1 MNELIRAS
9 AGSGKTYQLSSHFLR
24 RLFQGQRPDS
34 MLATTFT
41 RKAAGEILGRVL
53 LRLAEAA
60 SSAEQA
66 AELEAAL
73 NAGTIT
79 RETALSMLADLTRS
93 LHRLRICTLD
103 SFFQQAARGLTLEL
117 GLTPGWTIV
126 DPHVDADL
134 REQAIDAVLAQQLP
148 QDAQQLMQML
158 AKGKHR
164 RSVRMLIDET
174 VQDYHELY
182 QQTSESAWQQIPRG
196 QRLTDD
202 AKSQLVQALQAAE
215 LPADKRITK
224 ARDEDVRR
232 FQAELWEEFISTGIA
247 AKVLA
252 GESVY
257 QRKELSDEVLH
268 LYQRLLQHARAE
280 VLERLALQMQAIRSL
295 ISRFDTEFS
304 KLRAEHGW
312 LGFSDVTRVLA
323 RSVDAASGK
332 RLNFRM
338 DSSLRNLLLDEFQDT
353 SSDQWKVL
361 RRLVDSLRQH
371 ADSSVFC
378 VGDGKQA
385 IYGWRGGMAEILDA
399 VPVAVP
405 GIRETGLNASR
416 RSAPAVMDA
425 VNRVFQHAASHPE
438 LAEYHDAV
446 ARWQERFPEHSTVR
460 SSESGYAVFR
470 TEPEFEGETAAER
483 RGPRFAW
490 LAQQIAELHQQLPGK
505 EIGVLTRGNAAVA
518 RLVHELTA
526 LGVPAS
532 EEGGTAPTDS
542 PAVLAVLAMLQF
554 ASHPAC
560 TVSRFH
566 VSQSPLG
573 PVVGLT
579 DWQDDRLAGRVALQ
593 LRARLVD
600 DGYGPFLQ
608 SISESIR
615 SQCSARDRL
624 RMSQLVSA
632 GWQFDETGSLNPCD
646 FIRLLENSR
655 FQKKRMAPVRVMTI
669 HQSKGLEFDCV
680 VLPELDTSLFKAPEA
695 AAGSP
700 ATGEPADRVCV
711 WVNRSLRQLLPD
723 NLQAAFSETIGQK
736 VAESLCLFYVAM
748 TRARRCLV
756 MLSPPMEGGKPPKTF
771 AGLLLAALSDRT
783 QAGPSETIWETGD
796 PQWFVERPVAA
807 AKSRGARAASVAAA
821 AVPASA
827 PAGAQSGTR
836 RPVAASGRILLSP
849 MPDGRRRGLARSAP
863 SRHDQTT
870 LTLPVLAPAAPRQ
883 VRGRGRGAAA
893 SAAGGGAAAVVSAAE
908 SVEPR
913 IRGILLHG
921 WFELLQWLD
930 QEPEDQSLL
939 DAAVRLQIPVETAQ
953 ALLPAFRRLLLSD
966 SVRRTFDRATAGAAT
981 VFRPW
986 LPQLASG
993 EARLVVDRERPF
1005 VLLERSQLI
1014 RGTIDR
1020 LVQVK
1025 LGSRVVAADIVDFK
1039 TDRVF
1044 GEVGEW
1050 IRGRVEYYGSQL
1062 LEYRRAVA
1070 RICRL
1075 DPAQVQARL
1084 LLLQADAVV
1093 EVGAA
1098 ES

>member
-34 MLATTFT
+34 ILATTFT

-60 SSAEQA
+60 LSEEQA
-66 AELEAAL
+66 AQLQTAL
-73 NAGTIT
+73 DAGTIS
-79 RETALSMLADLTRS
+79 RATALKMLADLTRS

-126 DPHVDADL
+126 DPHDDAML

-164 RSVRMLIDET
+164 RSVRLLIDET
-174 VQDYHELY
+174 VQNYHELY
-182 QQTSESAWQQIPRG
+182 QQTSEAAWQQIPRG
-196 QRLTDD
+196 QRLSDEVKTRT
-202 AKSQLVQALQAAE
+202 LGALQAAE

-224 ARDEDVRR
+224 ARDEDVQR
-232 FQAELWEEFISTGIA
+232 FQNELWDDFISTGIA

-252 GESVY
+252 GEHAY
-257 QRKELSDEVLH
+257 YKKELSDEVLQI
-268 LYQRLLQHARAE
+268 YGRLLQHARAE
-280 VLERLALQMQAIRSL
+280 LLERIALQMQAIRSL
-295 ISRFDTEFS
+295 ISRFDLEFS
-304 KLRAEHGW
+304 RLRAEHGW
-312 LGFSDVTRVLA
+312 LGFSDVTRTLA

-361 RRLVDSLRQH
+361 RRLVDSLRQQ

-399 VPVAVP
+399 VPLAVP
-405 GIRETGLNASR
+405 GIRETGLNDSR
-416 RSAPAVMDA
+416 RSAPAVMQA
-425 VNRVFQHAASHPE
+425 VNQVFQHIASHPD
-438 LAEYHDAV
+438 LAEYQEAV
-446 ARWQERFPEHSTVR
+446 ARWQARFPEHSTVR

-470 TEPEFEGETAAER
+470 TEPEFEGETVAER

-490 LAQQIAELHQQLPGK
+490 LARQVADLYQQLPGK

-542 PAVLAVLAMLQF
+542 PAVLAVLALLQF

-560 TVSRFH
+560 TVSRWH

-573 PVVGLT
+573 AAAGLT
-579 DWQDDRLAGRVALQ
+579 DWQDDRLAGEVAAR
-593 LRARLVD
+593 LRAQLVD
-600 DGYGPFLQ
+600 QGYGPFLQ

-615 SQCSARDRL
+615 SSCSARDRL

-632 GWQFDETGSLNPCD
+632 GWQFDQSGSLNPCD

-655 FQKKRMAPVRVMTI
+655 FQKKRKAPVRVMTI

-680 VLPELDTSLFKAPEA
+680 VLPELDTSLFKPPEA

-700 ATGEPADRVCV
+700 AAGEPADRVCV
-711 WVNRSLRQLLPD
+711 WVSKQQRMLLTD
-723 NLQAAFSETIGQK
+723 SLQAAFSETIGQK

-756 MLSPPMEGGKPPKTF
+756 MLSPPMQSGKPPKTF
-771 AGLLLAALSDRT
+771 AGLLLAALSDNS
-783 QAGPSETIWETGD
+783 QAGPAETVWETGD
-796 PQWFVERPVAA
+796 PEWHIERREIPVKARGRRAAAAEPTAVAA
-807 AKSRGARAASVAAA
+807 GAAAPA
-821 AVPASA
+821 AVPAVRA
-827 PAGAQSGTR
+827 AAGA
-836 RPVAASGRILLSP
+836 AAQITARILLSP

-870 LTLPVLAPAAPRQ
+870 LTLPVLAPALPAAS
-883 VRGRGRGAAA
+883 RGRGTGTAARGRRALAAGA
-893 SAAGGGAAAVVSAAE
+893 SAADA
-908 SVEPR
+908 VEPR

-921 WFELLQWLD
+921 WFELMLWLD
-930 QEPEDQSLL
+930 AQPADQQLL
-939 DAAVRLQIPVETAQ
+939 EAAVRLQIPEETAVL
-953 ALLPAFRRLLLSD
+953 LLPEFRRLLQTE
-966 SVRRTFDRATAGAAT
+966 SVRRTFERETGGAAA
-981 VFRPW
+981 VFEPW
-986 LPQLASG
+986 RAQLASG
-993 EARLVVDRERPF
+993 AAQLVVDRERPF

-1020 LVQVK
+1020 LVQLKVD
-1025 LGSRVVAADIVDFK
+1025 GRIVAADIVDFK
-1039 TDRVF
+1039 TDRVS
-1044 GEVGEW
+1044 GDVPEW
-1050 IRGRVEYYGSQL
+1050 IEGRVDYYGSQL
-1062 LEYRRAVA
+1062 QEYRRAAA

-1075 DPAQVQARL
+1075 DPAHVQARL

-1093 EVGAA
+1093 EV
-1098 ES
+1098 E

>member
-34 MLATTFT
+34 ILATTFT

-60 SSAEQA
+60 LSEEQA
-66 AELEAAL
+66 AQLQAAL
-73 NAGTIT
+73 NAGTIS
-79 RETALSMLADLTRS
+79 RAIALKMLADLTRS

-126 DPHVDADL
+126 DPHDDARL

-164 RSVRMLIDET
+164 RSVRLLIDET
-174 VQDYHELY
+174 VQNYHELY
-182 QQTSESAWQQIPRG
+182 QQTSEAAWQQIPRG
-196 QRLTDD
+196 QRLSDD
-202 AKSQLVQALQAAE
+202 VKTRTLSALQAVE
-215 LPADKRITK
+215 LPADKRIIK
-224 ARDEDVRR
+224 ARDEDVQR
-232 FQAELWEEFISTGIA
+232 FKDELWDDFISTGIA

-252 GESVY
+252 GEQAY
-257 QRKELSDEVLH
+257 YKKELSDEVLQI
-268 LYQRLLQHARAE
+268 YGRLLQHARAE
-280 VLERLALQMQAIRSL
+280 LLERIALQMQAVRSL
-295 ISRFDTEFS
+295 ISRFDVEFS
-304 KLRAEHGW
+304 RLRAEHGW
-312 LGFSDVTRVLA
+312 LGFSDVTRTLA

-405 GIRETGLNASR
+405 GIRETGLNDSR
-416 RSAPAVMDA
+416 RSAPAVMQA
-425 VNRVFQHAASHPE
+425 VNQVFQHIASHPE

-446 ARWQERFPEHSTVR
+446 ARWQARFPEHSTVR
-460 SSESGYAVFR
+460 SGESGYAVFR

-490 LAQQIAELHQQLPGK
+490 LAQQVAELYQQLPGR

-542 PAVLAVLAMLQF
+542 PAVLAVLALLQF

-560 TVSRFH
+560 TVSRWH

-573 PVVGLT
+573 AVVGLT
-579 DWQDDRLAGRVALQ
+579 DWQDDRLAGDVAAG
-593 LRARLVD
+593 LRAQLVD
-600 DGYGPFLQ
+600 QGYGPFLQ

-615 SQCSARDRL
+615 SHCSARDRL

-632 GWQFDETGSLNPCD
+632 GWQFDQSGSLNPCD

-655 FQKKRMAPVRVMTI
+655 FQKKRKAPVRVMTI

-680 VLPELDTSLFKAPEA
+680 VLPELDTSLFKPPEA

-711 WVNRSLRQLLPD
+711 WVSKQQRMLLPD
-723 NLQAAFSETIGQK
+723 SLQEAFSETIGQK

-756 MLSPPMEGGKPPKTF
+756 MLSPPLQSGKPPKTF
-771 AGLLLAALSDRT
+771 AGLLLAALSDNS
-783 QAGPSETIWETGD
+783 QAGPAETVWETGD
-796 PQWFVERPVAA
+796 PAWHVEP
-807 AKSRGARAASVAAA
+807 A
-821 AVPASA
+821 AVPAKTRGRRAVSA
-827 PAGAQSGTR
+827 EPAAAAATAPGPGGAVPAV
-836 RPVAASGRILLSP
+836 RPVSGAAARILLSP

-870 LTLPVLAPAAPRQ
+870 LSLPVLAPAVPAA
-883 VRGRGRGAAA
+883 GRGRGAGTAA
-893 SAAGGGAAAVVSAAE
+893 RGRRDAVAGAAVAAAV
-908 SVEPR
+908 EPR
-913 IRGILLHG
+913 VRGILLHG

-930 QEPEDQSLL
+930 QQPADQQLL
-939 DAAVRLQIPVETAQ
+939 EAAVRLQIPDETARL
-953 ALLPAFRRLLLSD
+953 LLPEFRRLLQTE
-966 SVRRTFDRATAGAAT
+966 SVRRTFDRETGGAAS
-981 VFRPW
+981 VFQPW
-986 LPQLASG
+986 RKQLASG
-993 EARLVVDRERPF
+993 AAQLVVDRERPF
-1005 VLLERSQLI
+1005 VLLERSQLV

-1020 LVQVK
+1020 LVQLKVD
-1025 LGSRVVAADIVDFK
+1025 GRIVAADIVDFK
-1039 TDRVF
+1039 TDRVS
-1044 GEVGEW
+1044 GEVAEW
-1050 IRGRVEYYGSQL
+1050 IDGRVAYYGSQL
-1062 LEYRRAVA
+1062 QEYRRAAA

-1075 DPAQVQARL
+1075 DPAHVQARL

-1093 EVGAA
+1093 QVE
-1098 ES
+1098 

>member
-34 MLATTFT
+34 ILATTFT

-53 LRLAEAA
+53 LRLADAA
-60 SSAEQA
+60 SSAEKA
-66 AELEAAL
+66 AELQAAL
-73 NAGTIT
+73 DAGTIT
-79 RETALSMLADLTRS
+79 RTTALGMLTDLTRS

-134 REQAIDAVLAQQLP
+134 REQAVDAVLAQQLP

-158 AKGKHR
+158 AKGRHR
-164 RSVRMLIDET
+164 RSVRLLIDET
-174 VQDYHELY
+174 VQNYHELY
-182 QQTSESAWQQIPRG
+182 QQTTESAWQQIPRG
-196 QRLTDD
+196 QRLTADVR
-202 AKSQLVQALQAAE
+202 SQVMQALQAAE
-215 LPADKRITK
+215 LPADKRIAK
-224 ARDEDVRR
+224 AREDDLRR
-232 FQAELWEEFISTGIA
+232 FQAELWDDFISQGIA

-252 GESVY
+252 GEGTY
-257 QRKELSDEVLH
+257 YKKELSDEVLH

-304 KLRAEHGW
+304 RLRAEHGW
-312 LGFSDVTRVLA
+312 LGFSDVTRTLA

-353 SSDQWKVL
+353 SGDQWKVL

-385 IYGWRGGMAEILDA
+385 IYGWRGGLAEILDA

-425 VNRVFQHAASHPE
+425 VNRVFQHVASHPE

-460 SSESGYAVFR
+460 SSESGYVVFR
-470 TEPEFEGETAAER
+470 TEPEFAGETVAER

-505 EIGVLTRGNAAVA
+505 EIGVLTRSNATVA

-573 PVVGLT
+573 AVVGLT
-579 DWQDDRLAGRVALQ
+579 DWQDDRLAGRVA
-593 LRARLVD
+593 ARLREKLVD
-600 DGYGPFLQ
+600 EGYGPFLQ
-608 SISESIR
+608 SISEAIR

-632 GWQFDETGSLNPCD
+632 GWQFDATGSLNPCD

-655 FQKKRMAPVRVMTI
+655 FQKKRKAPVRVMTI

-680 VLPELDTSLFKAPEA
+680 VLPELDTSLFKPPEA

-711 WVNRSLRQLLPD
+711 WVNRNVRQLLPD

-756 MLSPPMEGGKPPKTF
+756 MLSPPVEGGKPPKTF
-771 AGLLLAALSDRT
+771 AGLLVAALSDMT
-783 QAGPSETIWETGD
+783 QVGPAETIWETGD
-796 PQWFVERPVAA
+796 PQWYLETPSSG
-807 AKSRGARAASVAAA
+807 KSRGSQAAPAAAPAVGAGQAGVRGPGSVA
-821 AVPASA
+821 
-827 PAGAQSGTR
+827 
-836 RPVAASGRILLSP
+836 GRILLSP
-849 MPDGRRRGLARSAP
+849 MSDGRRRGLARSAP

-870 LTLPVLAPAAPRQ
+870 LTLPVLAPAAPRP
-883 VRGRGRGAAA
+883 VRGRGPASPAGRAGRGAAV
-893 SAAGGGAAAVVSAAE
+893 AVPAVE

-930 QEPEDQSLL
+930 QQPEDQQLL
-939 DAAVRLQIPVETAQ
+939 DVAVRLQIPRETAQ
-953 ALLPAFRRLLLSD
+953 ALLPEFRRLLQSE
-966 SVRRTFDRATAGAAT
+966 SVRRTFDRGLAGAAT

-986 LPQLASG
+986 LAELASG
-993 EARLVVDRERPF
+993 AAQLVVDRERPF

-1020 LVQVK
+1020 LVQLK
-1025 LGSRVVAADIVDFK
+1025 LGGRVVAADIVDFK
-1039 TDRVF
+1039 TDRVS
-1044 GEVGEW
+1044 GEVAEW

-1062 LEYRRAVA
+1062 QEYRRAAA

-1075 DPAQVQARL
+1075 DPAHIQARL

-1093 EVGAA
+1093 EVEGG
-1098 ES
+1098 